1 MSKTYNILLDENEI
15 GTTKL
20 EKADV
25 PMGVVF
31 GEIEFFNIASGY
43 AFLTNY
49 CLKNQIEFTDY
60 PEDKLIS
67 TLNIPNLQVLDLDGN
82 EVKGLASSISGMDD
96 DIFEINIEGID
107 HSFYEEEFPHH
118 VKSYNDM
125 FKDGK

>member
-1 MSKTYNILLDENEI
+1 MSKTYNILLDENQI
-15 GTTKL
+15 GTTRL

-31 GEIEFFNIASGY
+31 GEIEFSNISYGY
-43 AFLTNY
+43 DFLMEY
-49 CLKNQIEFTDY
+49 CLKNKIDFTDY

-67 TLNIPNLQVLDLDGN
+67 TLNIPNLQVVNLDGN
-82 EVKGLASSISGMDD
+82 KIKGIACSISGMDG
-96 DIFEINIEGID
+96 DIFEISVEGIE